1 MSTFRLEIITPEKI
15 AFQAPV
21 DYLSVPSKE
30 GVLGI
35 LAGHEPLFSL
45 LSEGELKISAKG
57 EETFLAIGGG
67 YLEVT
72 RDKVVVLVSNAV
84 KADEINEQE
93 VLNAKKR
100 AEEALEQKPEGE
112 ALIDAQA
119 MFRRSQIALKVLK
132 RRKRVELS

>member
-1 MSTFRLEIITPEKI
+1 MKTFNLEIITPEKI

-67 YLEVT
+67 YLEVIK
-72 RDKVVVLVSNAV
+72 DKVVVLVSNAV

-93 VLNAKKR
+93 VLIAKKR

-112 ALIDAQA
+112 TLIDAQA
-119 MFRRSQIALKVLK
+119 VFRRSQIALKVLK